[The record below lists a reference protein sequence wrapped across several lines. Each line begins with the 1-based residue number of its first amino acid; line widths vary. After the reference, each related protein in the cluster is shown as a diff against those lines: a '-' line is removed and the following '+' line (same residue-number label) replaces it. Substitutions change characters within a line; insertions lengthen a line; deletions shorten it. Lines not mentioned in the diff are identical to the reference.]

1 MTSLPLKSLPKYEKS
16 SASAVHR
23 FDLSPFLTLWSLNPV
38 ALNSKSTIKCNK
50 RSS

>member
-1 MTSLPLKSLPKYEKS
+1 MTSPPLQSLLKYEKS
-16 SASAVHR
+16 SAYAVHR

-38 ALNSKSTIKCNK
+38 ALNSKSTMKCNE